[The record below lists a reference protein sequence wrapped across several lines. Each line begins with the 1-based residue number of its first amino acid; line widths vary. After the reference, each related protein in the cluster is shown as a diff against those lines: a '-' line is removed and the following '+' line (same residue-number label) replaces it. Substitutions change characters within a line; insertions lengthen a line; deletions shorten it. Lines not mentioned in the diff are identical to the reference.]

1 MKHLKLFEDFVLEST
16 KEHVVS
22 EILVSLA
29 DDIQNL
35 IGKHEQAYQKQFE
48 RPMSAYDKELTRL
61 NIIFDMVKAIETYT
75 LQTDSLV
82 SVSSAISA
90 KGNLEIFAQIQRGEQ
105 VYPFTTEV
113 IYAGGYNIQRLH
125 YRYITKTSIPS
136 TNNRQVTAEYAD
148 KIKKLTKLEK
158 INLEIQRFSDRIKEN
173 EERLQINRAKT
184 DAQIFDEIADTEYRE
199 CWPSWKEIVK
209 RGADK
214 NYNYSEEEYNTKRL
228 ASNERQLEFWK
239 SMNVKSV
246 ANQLIAFQKEL
257 IKLNKKIE
265 QTL

>member
-1 MKHLKLFEDFVLEST
+1 MKYLKLFEDFILEST

-35 IGKHEQAYQKQFE
+35 IGKHEQSYQKQFE

-136 TNNRQVTAEYAD
+136 TNNRQVTTEYAN
-148 KIKKLTKLEK
+148 KIKRLTKLEK
-158 INLEIQRFSDRIKEN
+158 INLEIQRFTDRIEKNKET
-173 EERLQINRAKT
+173 LQLNRAKT
-184 DAQIFDEIADTEYRE
+184 DAQIFDEIRSGKEYRE
-199 CWPSWKEIVK
+199 WPSWKEIVK

-214 NYNYSEEEYNTKRL
+214 NYNYSEDLFNQKRI
-228 ASNERQLEFWK
+228 EDDKRQLEFWK

-246 ANQLIAFQKEL
+246 ANQLVAFQKEL
-257 IKLNKKIE
+257 VKLNKKLE
-265 QTL
+265 QSI